1 MNYTSSPY
9 LALHIDKLT
18 PDMRERIDGYWSR
31 FLGCP
36 LPALRQPHSQ
46 AFAHPQASGL
56 FAVKTSGGWIA
67 RIGPDTDPAVAS
79 ALDALHLDDPAS
91 VEHAQDITQRFGLGS
106 SYGPLQ
112 LNYCTPESYVPD
124 TPVSYRLLTPEDR
137 DQIEAFR
144 ATMGRFDWDFDDTIT
159 WPVAFGVFD
168 DGQLVSAAQ
177 VRVWDDVIGEIFG
190 DTLDSHRKLGY
201 AKALV
206 RVATQW
212 IFDHS
217 YWIPQT
223 DAQIDLIA
231 SIRIMRGLGYK
242 LYGWFLMAESSQ
254 A

>member
-1 MNYTSSPY
+1 MSYTSSPY
-9 LALHIDKLT
+9 LALHIDAL
-18 PDMRERIDGYWSR
+18 PLEMRDRIDGYWSR
-31 FLGCP
+31 FLGCSM
-36 LPALRQPHSQ
+36 PALRQPRSM
-46 AFAHPQASGL
+46 AVVNPEAAGL

-91 VEHAQDITQRFGLGS
+91 VEHAQDIIRRFDLGS

-112 LNYCTPESYVPD
+112 LNYCTPESYIPD
-124 TPVSYRLLTPEDR
+124 ALVSYRRLTSHDR
-137 DQIEAFR
+137 DQIETFR
-144 ATMGRFDWDFDDTIT
+144 AAMGRFDWDFDDTTT
-159 WPVAFGVFD
+159 WPAAFGVFD
-168 DGQLVSAAQ
+168 GDTLVSAAQ

-190 DTLDSHRKLGY
+190 DTLDSYRKLGY

-242 LYGWFLMAESSQ
+242 LYGWFLMAESGQ
-254 A
+254 P